1 MLSINEQTE
10 LEVLQSIEEPND
22 SQKERIEYLLS
33 KKVSE
38 MQMKSFEPVDIDSME
53 CKCLNCFLR
62 TLPEHS
68 EQKLLI
74 LEINRFFEYKSKN
87 PKYSN
92 FSKPEIAAM
101 REAVLKECKITQV
114 YDSNVKSNTDLVT
127 IDTVIH
133 KYLEEKL
140 SNKEIEKL
148 LEDPEF
154 IRNIYEACLFIIQIQ
169 IESAEKYKL
178 KSLIA
183 IQSYYMTV
191 DLMFSVLDK
200 LDYEPSW
207 DLVNIIHGNMARELK
222 VLSKLSDLVPNELLH
237 SNCYPSEEDVI
248 NILKGIFNAN

>member
-1 MLSINEQTE
+1 MLSVNEQTE
-10 LEVLQSIEEPND
+10 LEILQSIQEPNE
-22 SQKERIEYLLS
+22 SQQERINYLQS
-33 KKVSE
+33 KKDSE
-38 MQMKSFEPVDIDSME
+38 VQMKSFEPVDIDSMQ
-53 CKCLNCFLR
+53 CKCLNCFLK
-62 TLPEHS
+62 TIPEHS

-114 YDSNVKSNTDLVT
+114 YDSNVKYNTDLVT

-148 LEDPEF
+148 LKDPEF

-207 DLVNIIHGNMARELK
+207 DLVNIIHGNMVRELK

-237 SNCYPSEEDVI
+237 SNCYLSEEDVI
-248 NILKGIFNAN
+248 DILKGIFNAN